1 LPNVPSH
8 LPRTVGATDAGEERA
23 SASGVTARRGYL
35 DRSVGI
41 LSSRELCIAIGILA
55 DLNDL
60 VRRLGS
66 GEVLDRSFYE
76 DLIQWFTVEFPSAGT
91 DKFAIVKPAQRV
103 DDFCSAVLASCGER
117 DAVERAIRA
126 KSSDGIGFGGIQEE
140 LREWRIECHSD
151 LISSPNVRGQM
162 PRSDGATDAG
172 EERASASGVTARRG
186 YLDRSVRLILMLLSL
201 RGSTRSRMRRVV
213 PESGKTTKEHAER
226 TRGDWG

>member
-1 LPNVPSH
+1 MSISISSANVRGQM
-8 LPRTVGATDAGEERA
+8 PRSDGATDAGEERA

-35 DRSVGI
+35 DCSVGI

-66 GEVLDRSFYE
+66 GEVLDRAFYE

-117 DAVERAIRA
+117 DAVERAVRA

-151 LISSPNVRGQM
+151 LISSPNVPDHLLPLAFGTKACSLLYTL
-162 PRSDGATDAG
+162 PHNP
-172 EERASASGVTARRG
+172 SAA
-186 YLDRSVRLILMLLSL
+186 
-201 RGSTRSRMRRVV
+201 
-213 PESGKTTKEHAER
+213 
-226 TRGDWG
+226 

>member
-1 LPNVPSH
+1 MSISISSANVRGQM
-8 LPRTVGATDAGEERA
+8 PRSDGATDAGEERA

-66 GEVLDRSFYE
+66 GAVLDRAGYE

-117 DAVERAIRA
+117 DAVERAVRA

-151 LISSPNVRGQM
+151 LISSPNVPDHLLPLAFGTKAC
-162 PRSDGATDAG
+162 SAG
-172 EERASASGVTARRG
+172 DVPKVPKAWELSASVC
-186 YLDRSVRLILMLLSL
+186 SHFVILNILFPPFCS
-201 RGSTRSRMRRVV
+201 S
-213 PESGKTTKEHAER
+213 
-226 TRGDWG
+226 

>member
-151 LISSPNVRGQM
+151 LISSPNV
-162 PRSDGATDAG
+162 PD
-172 EERASASGVTARRG
+172 EESPLASGVAPASAGGMTEVPKGWGFAPSVCSH
-186 YLDRSVRLILMLLSL
+186 YFFSKRSP
-201 RGSTRSRMRRVV
+201 STYWCIK
-213 PESGKTTKEHAER
+213 PEIRA
-226 TRGDWG
+226 